1 MNKSALCIIV
11 EGDQKL
17 DGLKIAVDS
26 AKDFVDEVCITANGK
41 STTETKEYCKK
52 NGFKYSFLEWK
63 DNFAEQ
69 RNFNFAQASIDVDYI
84 LWLDSDDQLVGGEY
98 LPKIFDLARRKEYDQ
113 VFFTYWYGNRFVEG
127 KERNYENLI
136 DIELYHN
143 RERIIKRNK
152 IKWVGR
158 LHETPVEF
166 DGSKLN
172 YTGIKHTLED
182 PHPVFPIAVL
192 HRDAT
197 RHSDAENEVRGD
209 RNKRLLEKQLN
220 DEREAGK
227 IDPRTVLY
235 LMKIYAYSKSDSLH
249 KKCIALGEEYLT
261 KSGWDEERATALIL
275 VSSCF
280 YYLGHYERAKAT
292 LLGALDEWPQNK
304 EIYLALANVSF
315 SLGKYDDMKTYMD
328 IASAIEPDK
337 KTAGNRNIIDW
348 KFKSLMLDLKYNL
361 NVVKKIKKAFEAA
374 EKIYEIEPSEKNLEQ
389 LNYLSD
395 LSDYND
401 ACEHIDLFTR
411 YLAKAKLYD
420 ELNAVLDNFPAK
432 FKELPFYNKLINSY
446 SKPKTWADNEICYY
460 ASFGGD
466 HFEKWDPSSLK
477 DGIGGSETAVIKLA
491 KEWTSLGFKVTVYG
505 DPKKEGVYDGVTYKS
520 FRRFNPKDRFNIF
533 IQWRSG
539 FLANKIVAKKFF
551 VDLHDVF
558 SEQDYL
564 DILPSIDKIFV
575 KSQYQRSL
583 APNIPDDKFV
593 IISNGI

>member
-1 MNKSALCIIV
+1 MNKTALCIIV
-11 EGDQKL
+11 EGDSKL
-17 DGLKIAVDS
+17 ESLKIAVDS
-26 AKDFVDEVCITANGK
+26 VKDFVDEVCITANSK
-41 STTETKEYCKK
+41 TTKKTEAYCKK
-52 NGFKYSFLEWK
+52 NGFNYSFLAWN
-63 DNFAEQ
+63 DNFSEQ
-69 RNFNFAQASIDVDYI
+69 RNFNFGQPSKNVDYI
-84 LWLDSDDQLVGGEY
+84 IWLDSDDQLVGGEH
-98 LPKIFDLARRKEYDQ
+98 LPKIFDLARRKEYDE
-113 VFFTYWYGNRFVEG
+113 VFFTYWYGNKFVED
-127 KERNYENLI
+127 KERVYENLLYV
-136 DIELYHN
+136 ELYHN

-152 IKWVGR
+152 VKWVGR

-166 DGSKLN
+166 EGSRLN
-172 YTGIKHTLED
+172 YTGIKHTPKD
-182 PHPVFPIAVL
+182 PHQFFQIAVL

-197 RHSDAENEVRGD
+197 RDSVDTNKKRSD
-209 RNKRLLEKQLN
+209 RNKRLLEKQLA

-235 LMKIYAYSKSDSLH
+235 LMKIYADSGESDLQ
-249 KKCIALGEEYLT
+249 KKCIALGEEYLD
-261 KSGWDEERATALIL
+261 KSGWDEERSTALIL
-275 VSSCF
+275 VSNCF

-292 LLGALDEWPQNK
+292 LLGALDEWPHNK
-304 EIYLALANVSF
+304 DIYLSLANVSYA
-315 SLGKYDDMKTYMD
+315 LGKHKDMKLYMD
-328 IASAIEPDK
+328 LAESIDPDK
-337 KTAGNRNIIDW
+337 TTAGNRNIVDW
-348 KFKSLMLDLKYNL
+348 EFKGLMLDLKYNL

-374 EKIYEIEPSEKNLEQ
+374 EKIYEIEPNENNLEQ

-411 YLAKAKLYD
+411 YLADAKLYGD
-420 ELNAVLDNFPAK
+420 LENILDNFPDK
-432 FKELPFYNKLINSY
+432 FKELPFYNKLVNSY

-466 HFEKWDPSSLK
+466 HFEKWDPTSLK

-539 FLANKIVAKKFF
+539 FMANKIVAKKFF
-551 VDLHDVF
+551 VDLHDIF

-564 DILPSIDKIFV
+564 EILPNVDKIFV
-575 KSQYQRSL
+575 KSKYQRNL
-583 APNIPDDKFV
+583 APSIPDDKFT